1 MFQIPC
7 DRPSGSS
14 LSLDW
19 GRLSP
24 SSSVTPLDY
33 SLFKQSLLSY
43 KLYQAPK
50 KKRGFCFFFVFTA
63 HPLPSPTRSHVLPE
77 LSPIPFWSVLTSQTR
92 CHFWCPAPARTNSF
106 LGFYTWPSSPT
117 ETSRCLFPVLHG
129 FIPDPEASLSP
140 DGTKGISCL
149 SIANELLAAR
159 PSQFIIVHSFL
170 QKYLLGTAPWPSG

>member
-24 SSSVTPLDY
+24 SSFVTPLDY

-50 KKRGFCFFFVFTA
+50 KKRGFCFVLFS
-63 HPLPSPTRSHVLPE
+63 LPILCLLP
-77 LSPIPFWSVLTSQTR
+77 PGPMF
-92 CHFWCPAPARTNSF
+92 
-106 LGFYTWPSSPT
+106 
-117 ETSRCLFPVLHG
+117 
-129 FIPDPEASLSP
+129 
-140 DGTKGISCL
+140 CL
-149 SIANELLAAR
+149 SWAPFLSEVFWHPKQDAISGAQLLLELILFLVSIPGLRLPQRHQGVCFLCFTVSSR
-159 PSQFIIVHSFL
+159 PWSQPVPWWNQRHLLSVHCQWALSS
-170 QKYLLGTAPWPSG
+170 KT